1 MHCMLEDNAGGFQLQ
16 TFVACISSA
25 LRSEIK
31 KPQLTCEAV
40 STRVQFVPD
49 ELIVVKE
56 GCVFDLTEALF
67 HSVNEGLDLQ
77 VGHLIQREEAD
88 ASKYVQEVAGLQVES
103 LQILR

>member
-1 MHCMLEDNAGGFQLQ
+1 MHWCAGRLQLQ
-16 TFVACISSA
+16 IFVVYIAFV
-25 LRSEIK
+25 LRSK
-31 KPQLTCEAV
+31 VKNPQSTSEAV
-40 STRVQFVPD
+40 SARVQFVPD

-56 GCVFDLTEALF
+56 GRVFDLTEALL

-88 ASKYVQEVAGLQVES
+88 ASKYVQKVAGLQVES